1 MNRSSTEEEKVYWQD
16 LRELEGDEEFIRS
29 FDDEFPEESTIE
41 RLLSEEKTG
50 GSTSRRGFL
59 KAMGFGIGTVS
70 LAACSKAPVRKA
82 IPYLLKPEELTPG
95 VANWYASTCSSCTA
109 SCSILVKTREGR
121 PIKIE
126 GNPLSR
132 LTSGGVC
139 AQGQASVL
147 DLYDSERLYLKGNS
161 KDTQF
166 APYKKGPQISRVDTQ
181 WKEIDEQIKEK
192 LSAGPVAIV
201 SSSILSPATKKLIDE
216 FKAKYTNVKHVS
228 YDAVSYSAIIEA
240 HGKSFGKAVL
250 PNYQIDKAQVIVNF
264 GADFLGTW
272 IAPVRFIRQYTSRRN
287 VRHLE
292 SQRSMSRHIQF
303 ESILSLTGSN
313 ADLRVP
319 VKPSEEGIAILSL
332 YNELAKNLNKDI
344 LNNVPPLPDRIQ
356 KEVTKG
362 AKELMK
368 SKGQSLVLCGSND
381 ISIQVVVN
389 AINSMIGSYGKTI
402 DLDNYSNQKQG
413 NDREMQ
419 GLVEDIKS
427 DKIKGLIFYNV
438 NPVYDYPDFPTD
450 KLKTMDLTVSLSD
463 KKDETTAVVKYF
475 CPDHH
480 SLESWNDAEPR
491 KGYFTMTQPTIAP
504 IFNTRAAQDS
514 LIVWM
519 DHKEKSYYN
528 YLQKHYKKGNQ
539 SFWDKIIRDGV
550 FEQETETAKTY
561 PFKGDLEENKS
572 SIISQRAK
580 TPKGSFELITYQNV
594 GMRDGKHA
602 NNPWL
607 QELPDPIARTTWD
620 KFVSISSND
629 MKKLGLKQGDIVKLS
644 VGKESIELPALPQPG
659 QADGSVGVALGY
671 GHTKIG
677 KVGDTVG
684 QNVFPF
690 TKVVNGAMS
699 YSHYTA
705 QITPTGKRDD
715 FALTQTYNTIR
726 DPYVRDPKSTKD
738 RPRNV
743 SRNIVKETRLDKYIE
758 DPKSGNTDK
767 IPHYVSLWN
776 DRPEREYA
784 EHDWGMVIDLNSCV
798 GCGACVISCQAEN
811 NVAVVGKEE
820 VHRRRVMHWIRVS
833 RYYSESPDNPEVI
846 FQPMMCQHCD
856 HAPCESVC
864 PVLATTHSIDGLN
877 QQAYNRC
884 VGTRYC
890 ANNCPYKVRRFNWF
904 EYPNNDDFDYNMNNP
919 VGKMVLNP
927 DVVVRSRGVMEK
939 CSMCIQRIQAGRLV
953 AKKEGR
959 PLKDGEDIKMACE
972 QSCPAQAIVFGD
984 RKDPESKLHKL
995 YFKEKY
1001 TNKFKKDKE
1010 KHNLSV
1016 KDRKENRQPNVF
1028 LVLEE
1033 VKALPT
1039 VGYQT
1044 KVRNK
1049 TAQEH
1054 NKVN

>member
-1 MNRSSTEEEKVYWQD
+1 MNRSNTEDEKVYWQD
-16 LRELEGDEEFIRS
+16 LRELEGDQEFIRS
-29 FDDEFPEESTIE
+29 FDNEFPEESTLE

-82 IPYLLKPEELTPG
+82 IPYLFKPEELTPG

-126 GNPLSR
+126 GNPQSK

-147 DLYDSERLYLKGNS
+147 DLYDSERLYLKGDSKNS
-161 KDTQF
+161 KLK
-166 APYKKGPQISRVDTQ
+166 AYEKGPQISGGDTQ
-181 WKEIDEQIKEK
+181 WKEIDKLIKGK
-192 LSAGPVAIV
+192 LSTGTVAIV
-201 SSSILSPATKKLIDE
+201 SSTILSPATKKLIDE
-216 FKAKYTNVKHVS
+216 FKAKYTNVKHVT

-240 HGKSFGKAVL
+240 HGKNFGKAVL
-250 PNYQIDKAQVIVNF
+250 PNYQIDKAKVIVNF

-287 VRHLE
+287 VQHLE
-292 SQRSMSRHIQF
+292 SQRSQSRHIQF

-313 ADLRVP
+313 ADLRIP

-332 YNELAKNLNKDI
+332 YNELAKNLNKAI

-356 KEVTKG
+356 KEVVKA
-362 AKELMK
+362 AKELAK
-368 SKGQSLVLCGSND
+368 SKGQSLVLSGSND
-381 ISIQVVVN
+381 LSIQMVVN
-389 AINSMIGSYGKTI
+389 AINSMIGSYGNTI

-413 NDREMQ
+413 SDRDMQ
-419 GLVEDIKS
+419 SLVEEIKS
-427 DKIKGLIFYNV
+427 DKIKGIIFYNA

-450 KLKTMDLTVSLSD
+450 KLKAMDLTVSLSNR
-463 KKDETTAVVKYF
+463 KDETTSAVKYF

-491 KGYFTMTQPTIAP
+491 KGYFTMTQPTIEP

-514 LIVWM
+514 LMVWM
-519 DHKEKSYYN
+519 DKETSYYN
-528 YLQKHYKKGNQ
+528 YLQKLYKKGNQ
-539 SFWDKIIRDGV
+539 DFWDNIIRDGV
-550 FEQETETAKTY
+550 FEQGTETVKTY
-561 PFKGDLEENKS
+561 PFQGNLEESKS
-572 SIISQRAK
+572 SILSRRK
-580 TPKGSFELITYQNV
+580 TLKGSFELVTYQSV
-594 GMRDGKHA
+594 GMRDGKHG

-620 KFVSISSND
+620 NFVSISSKN
-629 MKKLGLKQGDIVKLS
+629 MKDLKLKQGDIVKLT
-644 VGKESIELPALPQPG
+644 VGKVSIELPALPQPG
-659 QADGSVGVALGY
+659 QADGTIGVALGY

-705 QITPTGKRDD
+705 QISPTGERDD
-715 FALTQTYNTIR
+715 FALTQTYNSIR
-726 DPYVRDPKSTKD
+726 DPFVKRDGKA
-738 RPRNV
+738 V
-743 SRNIVKETRLDKYIE
+743 SRNIVKETVLEDYLK
-758 DPKSGNTDK
+758 DPKSGNTEK

-776 DRPEREYA
+776 DRAEREYS

-811 NVAVVGKEE
+811 NVAVVGKSE
-820 VHRRRVMHWIRVS
+820 VHRRREMHWIRVS

-864 PVLATTHSIDGLN
+864 PVAATTHSIDGLN

-984 RKDPESKLHKL
+984 RKNPESKLHKL
-995 YFKEKY
+995 YFNDSYAKKYKKEKQ
-1001 TNKFKKDKE
+1001 

-1016 KDRKENRQPNVF
+1016 KDYKENRQPNIF

-1039 VGYQT
+1039 VSYLT

-1049 TAQEH
+1049 TNEEH